1 MTYEES
7 MKRLGEIVKTLEE
20 DKLSLDEA
28 LDLYKE
34 GVELSVDCKKS
45 LEAAKLRVKILSE
58 KENDDTA
65 EEQL

>member
-7 MKRLGEIVKTLEE
+7 MKRLGEIVKALEE

-45 LEAAKLRVKILSE
+45 LESAKLRVKMLSE
-58 KENDDTA
+58 KESENDT
-65 EEQL
+65 EH

>member
-1 MTYEES
+1 MTFEES
-7 MKRLGEIVKTLEE
+7 MKRLDEIVKALEG

-45 LEAAKLRVKILSE
+45 LENAKLQVNVLSE
-58 KENDDTA
+58 EKS
-65 EEQL
+65 

>member
-1 MTYEES
+1 MTFEES
-7 MKRLGEIVKTLEE
+7 MKRMDEIVKALEG

-45 LEAAKLRVKILSE
+45 LENAKLQVKVLSDVKCE
-58 KENDDTA
+58 
-65 EEQL
+65 